1 LKKAFTMIEL
11 IFVIVVIGILAA
23 LAMSKLTSTRDD
35 AKASVAIYNLKTCIV
50 DISNHYTSTKEEST
64 GTAADGSDSFASCK
78 SVKDDAAFAISGVQ
92 NSGSDGNFTV
102 ANGSSTETWATMA
115 QASAA
120 KKGLVKT
127 YSVGGAHVTE

>member
-1 LKKAFTMIEL
+1 MRRGFTMIEL
-11 IFVIVVIGILAA
+11 IFVIVIIGILAA
-23 LAMSKLTSTRDD
+23 VAVPKLAATRDD
-35 AKASVAIYNLKTCIV
+35 AKAAKAVANLRTCV
-50 DISNHYTSTKEEST
+50 GDIMSNYTATKEEGT
-64 GTAADGSDSFASCK
+64 GSAADGSDSFASCK

-102 ANGSSTETWATMA
+102 ANGSSAETWATMA

-127 YSVGGAHVTE
+127 YSVGGAHVVE